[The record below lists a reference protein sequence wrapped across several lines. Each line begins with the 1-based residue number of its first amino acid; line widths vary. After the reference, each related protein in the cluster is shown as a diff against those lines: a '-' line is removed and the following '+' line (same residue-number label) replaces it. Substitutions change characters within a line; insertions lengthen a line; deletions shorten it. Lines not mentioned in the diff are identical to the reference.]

1 MSMLCWFCGCV
12 ENALTAVE
20 PVAGGQV
27 AAQSNVA
34 VVKGQQQ
41 QKTTS
46 VKPVGRDA
54 ALPAVSAGS
63 RRPVAATDEDDDD
76 DDEDEDEDDDLEDD
90 SGDDDDLDDEKD
102 SNISD
107 DGDEEEE
114 EDTEGDDDEDD
125 DSLDSDADD

>member
-76 DDEDEDEDDDLEDD
+76 DDEDEDDDLEDD
-90 SGDDDDLDDEKD
+90 SGHDDDLDDEKD